1 MEEYGSLDDAVRSI
15 FGETLSVIKMSPV
28 SGGDINNAF
37 ACILSDGTKL
47 FMKSNLRKN
56 IDFFRKE
63 ADGLI
68 AIKQTGTI
76 KTPDV
81 LGLGTDKDCSFL
93 LLSFIQTKT
102 PVKSYMSSFGRRLA
116 AMHSAATESYT
127 ASGRFGF
134 VHDNFIGAGYQAN
147 TPKDTWLEFF
157 RDCRLRPQFS
167 RAGRYFDPAMIKKAE
182 TLMGKLD
189 SYLIEPEAPSLL
201 HGDLWSGNYIV
212 GNDGEAWLID
222 PAVYVGHA
230 EADIAMTELFGG
242 FRPDFYSAYRE
253 EKPMVP
259 GYEDRKD
266 LYNLYHLLNH
276 LNLFGAGYLYSV
288 QNILNRYA

>member
-1 MEEYGSLDDAVRSI
+1 MREYGSLDDAIRKI

-37 ACILSDGTKL
+37 SCILSDGTKL

-63 ADGLI
+63 AAGLN
-68 AIKQTGTI
+68 AIKRTGAI

-81 LGLGTDKDCSFL
+81 LGLGVDKDCSFL
-93 LLSFIQTKT
+93 LLSFIQTT
-102 PVKSYMSSFGRRLA
+102 PPVKSYMSSFGRRLA
-116 AMHSAATESYT
+116 SMHDAVTESYT
-127 ASGRFGF
+127 VSGRFGF
-134 VHDNFIGAGYQAN
+134 VHDDYIGAGYQVN
-147 TPKDTWLEFF
+147 NPKDTWLDFF
-157 RDCRLRPQFS
+157 RDCRLKPQFTL
-167 RAGRYFDPAMIKKAE
+167 AERYFAPAMIKKAE
-182 TLMGKLD
+182 RLLERLD
-189 SYLIEPEAPSLL
+189 SYLIEPDSPSLL
-201 HGDLWSGNYIV
+201 HGDLWYGNYIV
-212 GNDGEAWLID
+212 GNDGEVWLID

-242 FRPDFYSAYRE
+242 FSPDFYSAYRE
-253 EKPMVP
+253 ERPLAP

-276 LNLFGAGYLYSV
+276 LNLFGAGYLHSV